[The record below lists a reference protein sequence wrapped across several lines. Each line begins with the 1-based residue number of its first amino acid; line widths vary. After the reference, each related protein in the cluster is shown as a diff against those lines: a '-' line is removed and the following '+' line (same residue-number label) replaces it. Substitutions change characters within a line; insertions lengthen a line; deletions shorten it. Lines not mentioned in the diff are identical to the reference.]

1 MHRSPFVRPALM
13 LALGV
18 AAVLLASSPLVRAQ
32 AGARERTLF
41 VSAVDADGKV
51 VPILQP
57 EDVIVREDGVRREV
71 LRVSRAND
79 PIDIALLVDNSA
91 ASRDLT
97 VPLRDGLKRF
107 IDTMSG
113 TAGAPPFQIAVIGLA
128 ARPTILVDYT
138 SDPTSLTNAVG
149 RIFPDSVSGMT
160 LLDAVVEVSSGIRRR
175 ETPRAYIVPVITD
188 GTEFSNRYYKQVL
201 EALSESGAG
210 FHAITVGTFPISD
223 DDATRNR
230 AFFLDEAADMTGGQ
244 RISLLSAS
252 AVPAALESLARELAT
267 QYKVVY
273 SRPESL
279 IPPEK
284 TDVAASKPGVTVFG
298 TPARGQRT
306 GG

>member
-1 MHRSPFVRPALM
+1 M
-13 LALGV
+13 LALGI
-18 AAVLLASSPLVRAQ
+18 AAVLLASSPSLRAQ

-41 VSAVDADGKV
+41 VSAVDADGNPV
-51 VPILQP
+51 EILQP

-71 LRVSRAND
+71 LRVSRASE
-79 PIDIALLVDNSA
+79 PIDVALLVDNSA
-91 ASRDLT
+91 ASRDLL

-107 IDTMSG
+107 VDTMTR
-113 TAGAPPFQIAVIGLA
+113 TAGAPPVQIAIIGLA
-128 ARPTILVDYT
+128 ARPTILSDYT
-138 SDPTSLTNAVG
+138 SDPMRLTDAIG

-160 LLDAVVEVSSGIRRR
+160 LLDAVTEVSSGLERR
-175 ETPRAYIVPVITD
+175 ETPRAYVVPVITD
-188 GTEFSNRYYKQVL
+188 GADFSNRYYKQAL
-201 EALSESGAG
+201 EALSDAGAG
-210 FHAITVGTFPISD
+210 FHVITVGTFPVSND
-223 DDATRNR
+223 DPTRNR
-230 AFFLDEAADMTGGQ
+230 EFFLGEAVRMTGGQ

-252 AVPAALESLARELAT
+252 AVSAALESLGRELAT

-284 TDVAASKPGVTVFG
+284 TDVAASRPGVTVFG